1 MLSAILAK
9 LNSLMIKAIAWKK
22 CKKSLPISLQQPQP
36 SRNLD
41 LANFSP
47 TLLWKKYKLNFKDR
61 VAQIILLVDCCLQS
75 YFLRTAKYLALR
87 TTKMATAADTTSW
100 TSTNK
105 HWIAFS
111 QFLRSETKHIIT
123 GYMDIGLSGQLI
135 NVTLNP
141 YNYHNDYFSD
151 YNAILPSFCHNLFMI
166 TFTLNLDFVVW
177 SFSKCDIINDYILPF

>member
-1 MLSAILAK
+1 MYMSLIFGRTVEIDAFCDLGKTKFTHDQS
-9 LNSLMIKAIAWKK
+9 NSLKK
-22 CKKSLPISLQQPQP
+22 VQEVSSY
-36 SRNLD
+36 
-41 LANFSP
+41 FSP
-47 TLLWKKYKLNFKDR
+47 TTTTESKPGSCKFLSNSALKKYKLNFKDR

-111 QFLRSETKHIIT
+111 QFLRSETKHIIR

-141 YNYHNDYFSD
+141 YNYH
-151 YNAILPSFCHNLFMI
+151 YNR
-166 TFTLNLDFVVW
+166 V
-177 SFSKCDIINDYILPF
+177 YR

>member
-1 MLSAILAK
+1 MYMSLIFGRTVEIDAFCDLGKTKFTHDQS
-9 LNSLMIKAIAWKK
+9 NSL
-22 CKKSLPISLQQPQP
+22 KKSLPISLQQPQP

-111 QFLRSETKHIIT
+111 QFLRSETKHIIR

-141 YNYHNDYFSD
+141 YNYH
-151 YNAILPSFCHNLFMI
+151 
-166 TFTLNLDFVVW
+166 
-177 SFSKCDIINDYILPF
+177 

>member
-1 MLSAILAK
+1 MYMSLIFGRTVDAFCDLGKTKFTHNQS
-9 LNSLMIKAIAWKK
+9 NSLKK
-22 CKKSLPISLQQPQP
+22 VQEVSSY
-36 SRNLD
+36 
-41 LANFSP
+41 FSP
-47 TLLWKKYKLNFKDR
+47 TTTTESKPGSCKFLSNSALKKYKLNFKDR

-111 QFLRSETKHIIT
+111 QFLRSETKHIIR

-141 YNYHNDYFSD
+141 YNYH
-151 YNAILPSFCHNLFMI
+151 
-166 TFTLNLDFVVW
+166 
-177 SFSKCDIINDYILPF
+177 

>member
-1 MLSAILAK
+1 MQEVS
-9 LNSLMIKAIAWKK
+9 SY
-22 CKKSLPISLQQPQP
+22 
-36 SRNLD
+36 
-41 LANFSP
+41 FSP
-47 TLLWKKYKLNFKDR
+47 TTTTESKPGSCKFLSNSALKKYKLNFKDR

-111 QFLRSETKHIIT
+111 QFLRSETKHIIR

-141 YNYHNDYFSD
+141 YNYFSD
-151 YNAILPSFCHNLFMI
+151 YNAILVSFCHNLFMI
-166 TFTLNLDFVVW
+166 TFTLNLDYVVW
-177 SFSKCDIINDYILPF
+177 SFSKCDEINFIQSEPTKKTLPKAQRTRGLSSAYQSNLNF

>member
-1 MLSAILAK
+1 M
-9 LNSLMIKAIAWKK
+9 
-22 CKKSLPISLQQPQP
+22 KSLSISLQQPQR

-111 QFLRSETKHIIT
+111 QFLRSETKHIIR

-141 YNYHNDYFSD
+141 YKETPTCVLIFLKLCMLKTKPNGSLGRSTGRANH
-151 YNAILPSFCHNLFMI
+151 CEH
-166 TFTLNLDFVVW
+166 
-177 SFSKCDIINDYILPF
+177 